1 MLPGAKTLQ
10 NPKVSFVGDAARM
23 AVLHNSGVGAT
34 LAVVILGLRDRHKD
48 NMMISADGT
57 LFHIDF
63 GYIGGLT
70 PRFDFTDLP
79 IPQRLQTNLDF
90 EKFVADCG
98 LAYNILRE
106 QQIMMLSVV
115 MSLICSE
122 DMVCVVG
129 HISQVFKYYSA
140 DDVMTMV
147 INGPNAPWK
156 RVKNFYHTATQMFSK

>member
-1 MLPGAKTLQ
+1 MVICNHITRIWNRAGCPFFIGTYNIDLHPTKANAALLEVLPGAKTLQ

-23 AVLHNSGVGAT
+23 AVLHNSGVGAP

-79 IPQRLQTNLDF
+79 IPQRLQANLDF

-98 LAYNILRE
+98 LT
-106 QQIMMLSVV
+106 
-115 MSLICSE
+115 LIHLQL
-122 DMVCVVG
+122 G
-129 HISQVFKYYSA
+129 KQ
-140 DDVMTMV
+140 
-147 INGPNAPWK
+147 
-156 RVKNFYHTATQMFSK
+156 R